1 MTPLKHEDLNMSVT
15 ASMVKELRERTGS
28 GMMECK
34 KALVASN
41 GDIEV
46 AIEEMRK
53 SGAAKAAKKSG
64 RIAAEGVVKILASD
78 DNKKITMVEVN
89 SETDFAAKDTV
100 FLAFTDKIVAQAASL
115 GTESV
120 EELMASEIDGESV
133 ETIRTALVAKIGEN
147 IQVRRITQL
156 SASEGVFGHYVH
168 GVKIGVVVNVCSDNV
183 DLAKDIAMHI
193 AAVNPDYIAEKDVP
207 SDVVE
212 KEKEILIAQVADSGK
227 PPEIVEK
234 MIGGRIR
241 KFLAGITLYGQP
253 FVKNPDMTVEKL
265 LKSEGAEVIA
275 FQRMEVGEGIEK
287 KEDNFAE
294 EVMAQARGK

>member
-1 MTPLKHEDLNMSVT
+1 MSVT
-15 ASMVKELRERTGS
+15 ASMVKELRERTGA

-64 RIAAEGVVKILASD
+64 RVAAEGVVKIVISD
-78 DNKKITMVEVN
+78 DGKKATIIEIN
-89 SETDFAAKDTV
+89 SETDFAAKDAQ
-100 FLAFTDKIVAQAASL
+100 FLAFADKIAAHAAAL
-115 GTESV
+115 GIDDV
-120 EELMASEIDGESV
+120 EQLLASEIDGETV
-133 ETIRTALVAKIGEN
+133 ETVRTALVAKIGEN
-147 IQVRRITQL
+147 IQIRRISQL
-156 SASEGVFGHYVH
+156 SADQGVFGHYIH
-168 GVKIGVVVNVCSDNV
+168 GVKIGVVVNVSTDNT
-183 DLAKDIAMHI
+183 DLAKDLAMHI
-193 AAVNPDYIAEKDVP
+193 AAVSPDYITEKDVP
-207 SDVVE
+207 ADVIA

-234 MIGGRIR
+234 MIGGRLR

-253 FVKNPDMTVEKL
+253 FVKNPDMSVEKL
-265 LKSEGAEVIA
+265 LKSEGADVVSYA
-275 FQRMEVGEGIEK
+275 RMEVGEGIEK

-294 EVMAQARGK
+294 EVMAQARGE

>member
-1 MTPLKHEDLNMSVT
+1 
-15 ASMVKELRERTGS
+15 MVKELRERTGA

-64 RIAAEGVVKILASD
+64 RVAAEGVVKIVISD
-78 DNKKITMVEVN
+78 DGKKATIIEIN
-89 SETDFAAKDTV
+89 SETDFAAKDAQ
-100 FLAFTDKIVAQAASL
+100 FLAFADKIAAHAAAL
-115 GTESV
+115 GIDDV
-120 EELMASEIDGESV
+120 EQLLASEIDGETV
-133 ETIRTALVAKIGEN
+133 ETVRTALVAKIGEN
-147 IQVRRITQL
+147 IQIRRISQL
-156 SASEGVFGHYVH
+156 SADQGVFGHYIH
-168 GVKIGVVVNVCSDNV
+168 GVKIGVVVNVSTDNT
-183 DLAKDIAMHI
+183 DLAKDLAMHI
-193 AAVNPDYIAEKDVP
+193 AAVSPDYITEKDVP
-207 SDVVE
+207 ADVIA

-234 MIGGRIR
+234 MIGGRLR

-253 FVKNPDMTVEKL
+253 FVKNPDMSVEKL
-265 LKSEGAEVIA
+265 LKSEGADVVSYA
-275 FQRMEVGEGIEK
+275 RMEVGEGIEK

-294 EVMAQARGK
+294 EVMAQARGE